1 MRYLA
6 IILLITGSLFSQT
19 FDKSYQL
26 NKKLLELKSNQNTI
40 PNSIKDRITFAP
52 VTPNISK
59 YPISNFII
67 DILKSGDTTWFS
79 TGKGVMRTVD
89 HFQSFQSFR
98 GLDPFGNDDVA
109 GLMLYNNVVAVS
121 TARTEIINDEGVA
134 TGTGIKISTDRG
146 LNWTSCPQ
154 PTDARDAD
162 TIFYGSNIIT
172 TLPVTVPQQNLSYD
186 IAITKTQNDLTNYT
200 VWITS
205 FAGGLRKSTD
215 YGNSWERVVLPPDN
229 LDSIYIGGTGYNFV
243 LNPLVNLNQRAFS
256 IVSVNDSTLYVGTA
270 GGINKS
276 TDWGKSWRK
285 YNYNN
290 SGSGTNRVAGNFVV
304 NLDVQRF
311 NGKEIIWGA
320 TRRADSPQETN
331 ALSYTTNG
339 GLNWNY
345 TLKDYSPNNMSFKDS
360 IIYGETDN
368 GVWKSNFGT
377 FNWNKPGLIYD
388 ASTKDQLR
396 TTQFYCGNYFGD
408 TLFFGSAD
416 GLLRTTEPG
425 NGSWVSDWK
434 IFRAF
439 EPINLSSDIKTYAA
453 PNPFAPDDEITRI
466 FFKTGKTNA
475 KVTIR
480 IFDFGMNQVRTLI
493 QNATRTSPDDL
504 FTSWD
509 GKNNEGNQVANGV
522 YFYRVDVDSDT
533 PVWGKILVLQ

>member
-1 MRYLA
+1 MRYIA
-6 IILLITGSLFSQT
+6 IILFFTGSLFSQVI
-19 FDKSYQL
+19 DKDYQL
-26 NKKLLELKSNQNTI
+26 NKSLLEVKSSNMNHI
-40 PNSIKDRITFAP
+40 LNRLTFAP
-52 VTPNISK
+52 VTPTISK

-67 DILKSGDTTWFS
+67 DIIKNGDTVWFA
-79 TGKGVMRTVD
+79 TGKGIMRTVD
-89 HFQSFQSFR
+89 NFTSFQSFR
-98 GLDPFGNDDVA
+98 GIDPFGNDDVA
-109 GLMLYNNVVAVS
+109 GLMINRNMVAVS
-121 TARTEIINDEGVA
+121 TAKTEVINNENVA

-154 PTDARDAD
+154 PTDPADAD
-162 TIFYGSNIIT
+162 TIFYGSNIIK

-186 IAITKTQNDLTNYT
+186 IAITRTQNDLNNYT

-215 YGNSWERVVLPPDN
+215 YGASWERVVLPPDN

-243 LNPLVNLNQRAFS
+243 LNPLQNLNQRAFS
-256 IVSVNDSTLYVGTA
+256 CVSVNDSTIYVGTA

-304 NLDVQRF
+304 NMEVQRF

-339 GLNWNY
+339 GLNWSY

-360 IIYGETDN
+360 IVYGETDA
-368 GVWKSNFGT
+368 GLWKSNFGT

-396 TTQFYCGNYFGD
+396 TTQFYCGNYFND
-408 TLFFGSAD
+408 TLFFGSSD
-416 GLLRTTEPG
+416 GLLRTKEPG
-425 NGSWVSDWK
+425 NGSWLSDWK

-439 EPINLSSDIKTYAA
+439 QPVNLSSDIKTYAA

-475 KVTIR
+475 KVTIK
-480 IFDFGMNQVRTLI
+480 IFDFGMNPVRTII
-493 QNATRTSPDDL
+493 QNAVRTSPDDL

-509 GKNNEGNQVANGV
+509 GKSNEGIQVANGV

-533 PVWGKILVLQ
+533 PLWGKILVLQ